1 MKIKGSAMGKD
12 IDRDLSRFLM
22 QAGANEAIR
31 IAQLEFD
38 SEEFLELSIS
48 RRILNGHYLKTLEN
62 WLPGGRV
69 WGNRIYCCYPFEIA
83 LTDCRL
89 SFRDYVASYSNSESP
104 ILYQRLEKEGSQDFK
119 KGAWINRYDEIG
131 LVKVRQVDLYA
142 EIFGVGRKR
151 AIEDLKRRLKID
163 LSRRD
168 NVHFDRPHM
177 CHRIRA
183 LYGDKKPPSNILGV
197 KPDKSYCFQNTV
209 NSVKGWGHKVLVE
222 DKPFMTCQ
230 TPWRNRHN
238 PQDWSW
244 RPFAFEKPYP
254 FYCAELVEQFPK
266 AEVIISEIMD
276 VAHCGRDRG
285 GRNPRWVIV
294 SWVDGDR
301 VVPDLDWRALNGRT
315 VSYLLIDDDDG
326 QKTALTVYENAKAA
340 GVKIESFI
348 IWKPLQ
354 EVDRTMSVLDR
365 PPVNSG
371 GYFKVDAEK
380 RVSEIK
386 EQLGLA
392 ENLAELSHEPG
403 GRWFGEGLN
412 EDISEKPFLL
422 KPFIRTGELVI
433 IAAPKKTSKSF
444 LTQDLSLSL
453 ASGKG
458 FGEQF
463 SAPKV
468 GRVTYLD
475 AEMGADTIQSRDKLF
490 AGLYGVPKEKVLYT
504 ISTTKLGRNIN
515 LTQQEDREWLE
526 REIPKGTK
534 LLVLDNLGKLM
545 AAYGDGNQK
554 QWRVIEIWLRE
565 LNQRMGI
572 ILITHT
578 TKTGAFVRGTG
589 KILDDADTV
598 VTLRRPQDWTHEE
611 GNIIEF
617 HFEASRGLHDEQL
630 EPFSVKYTTK
640 LGRLHREIKRI
651 GEPFDNVPVMLL
663 LGLNEKDFTPLEVE
677 MLQLA
682 YKQGEVRAK
691 DFICKEGYPSATAV
705 TDAFNSLL
713 EKEVLQRKGERGS
726 TRYFLALPL
735 E

>member
-1 MKIKGSAMGKD
+1 MEKD
-12 IDRDLSRFLM
+12 IDWELSRFLM
-22 QAGANEAIR
+22 QALANEAIR
-31 IAQLEFD
+31 VAPLEFD
-38 SEEFLELSIS
+38 SEEFLELSIN
-48 RRILNGHYLKTLEN
+48 RRILNGHYYKMLAQD
-62 WLPGGRV
+62 WLPGGYV
-69 WGNRIYCCYPFEIA
+69 WDDKIYCCYPFEIA
-83 LTDCRL
+83 LNDCRL
-89 SFRDYVASYSNSESP
+89 SFGNLVDSCTNIAIP
-104 ILYQRLEKEGSQDFK
+104 FLYRRLKEGDSLDLR
-119 KGAWINRYDEIG
+119 KGEWSNRHTKMG
-131 LVKVRQVDLYA
+131 LVRTGQADLFA
-142 EIFGVGRKR
+142 EIYGVEKDR
-151 AIEDLKRRLKID
+151 AIQDLQRRLKID
-163 LSRRD
+163 FSRRD
-168 NVHFDRPHM
+168 NVHFDTPPR

-183 LYGDKKPPSNILGV
+183 LYGDEEPPSNVLGV
-197 KPDKSYCFQNTV
+197 KPVESYCFKNTE
-209 NSVKGWGHKVLVE
+209 NSVKGWGHKIFWE
-222 DKPFMTCQ
+222 DKQFMTCQ
-230 TPWRNRHN
+230 TPWREKRN
-238 PQDWSW
+238 PKDWSW

-254 FYCAELVEQFPK
+254 FYCAELLDQFPK

-276 VAHCGRDRG
+276 VAHCGKDRVG
-285 GRNPRWVIV
+285 SEPQWIIV
-294 SWVDGDR
+294 SWVDGKR
-301 VVPDLDWRALNGRT
+301 AVPDLDWRSLHGRT

-326 QKTALTVYENAKAA
+326 QKMALTVYENARAA
-340 GVKIESFI
+340 GVIIESFI
-348 IWKPLQ
+348 IWEPPQ
-354 EVDRTMSVLDR
+354 EVDRTKSILDMT
-365 PPVNSG
+365 PAHSG
-371 GYFKVDAEK
+371 GYYKVDAEK

-386 EQLGLA
+386 EKFDLV
-392 ENLAELSHEPG
+392 ENFAELSHEPG
-403 GRWFGEGLN
+403 GRWFGEGLD
-412 EDISEKPFLL
+412 EDIPEKSFVL

-433 IAAPKKTSKSF
+433 IAAPKKTAKSF
-444 LTQDLSLSL
+444 LAQDLSLAL

-463 SAPKV
+463 SAPEV

-515 LTQQEDREWLE
+515 LTQEEDREWLE

-545 AAYGDGNQK
+545 AAYGDSNQK
-554 QWRVIEIWLRE
+554 QWRVIETWLRE

-598 VTLRRPQDWTHEE
+598 VTLRRPQDWTHNE

-640 LGRLHREIKRI
+640 LGRLHREIKKI
-651 GEPFDNVPVMLL
+651 GEPFDNVPIMLM
-663 LGLNEKDFTPLEVE
+663 LGLDEKDFTPLEVE

-682 YKQGEVRAK
+682 YKQGKIRAK
-691 DFICKEGYPSATAV
+691 DFISKEGYPSTTAV

-713 EKEVLQRKGERGS
+713 KKEVLLRRGERS
-726 TRYFLALPL
+726 NTRYLLDISHK
-735 E
+735 